1 MSEKHKKNCR
11 DLHYFEHFYVFVS
24 AVSGCVSI
32 SAFASLVGVPIGVAI
47 NHDEFVSVNNV
58 SREYNE
64 IKEEIKNLKNV
75 VE

>member
-1 MSEKHKKNCR
+1 MLWEFSC
-11 DLHYFEHFYVFVS
+11 FVS
-24 AVSGCVSI
+24 AVSGCVSV
-32 SAFASLVGVPIGVAI
+32 SAFASLAGVPIGVAI

-64 IKEEIKNLKNV
+64 IKEEIKNLKNA